1 MAAFDS
7 TFRAV
12 GTTLTN
18 LFGFTATYTSVVD
31 GGIDTSTGLP
41 SLSETPQSL
50 IVTPPAEYTVEATD
64 GTVVQIHDMF
74 TLIAGEAWDEA
85 FPTIQPQIG
94 DKMTI
99 NNQEYAVVNPNPVY
113 SGEQIAVYKIQLR
126 RG

>member
-1 MAAFDS
+1 MAAFDN

-12 GTTLTN
+12 GTTLTS
-18 LFGFTATYTSVVD
+18 LFGFSGTYISIVD
-31 GGIDTSTGLP
+31 NGIDTSTGLP
-41 SLSETPQSL
+41 SLSENSQPIT
-50 IVTPPAEYTVEATD
+50 VTPPAEYKVEAID
-64 GTVVQIHDMF
+64 GTIVQSHDMF
-74 TLIAGEAWDEA
+74 TLVAGEAWDA
-85 FPTIQPQIG
+85 VFPSIQPEIG